1 MTLRLN
7 IYYILMSILIMEFGS
22 ISIQTATYVIILQR
36 IIHENILKRIFIA
49 EVDAW
54 PIASVCNRHDDFGA
68 STCSHF

>member
-49 EVDAW
+49 EVDA
-54 PIASVCNRHDDFGA
+54 
-68 STCSHF
+68 